1 MLVLLQV
8 VQSCFIIPWSLF
20 LWFIRRS
27 IDKILKL
34 KMIIT
39 KNCTIYFRGNSIN
52 VTDTKK
58 KRNSFP
64 WWLKRVMEVAVI
76 TKMLRNQTSQMFFL
90 KCFLPSFSK

>member
-1 MLVLLQV
+1 MLILLQV

-58 KRNSFP
+58 KKEQLS
-64 WWLKRVMEVAVI
+64 LVVK
-76 TKMLRNQTSQMFFL
+76 TCYGGSGL
-90 KCFLPSFSK
+90 

>member
-1 MLVLLQV
+1 MLILLQV

-20 LWFIRRS
+20 LWFIPRS

-58 KRNSFP
+58 KKEQLSLVVKTCYGGSGHYKN
-64 WWLKRVMEVAVI
+64 V
-76 TKMLRNQTSQMFFL
+76 T
-90 KCFLPSFSK
+90 